1 MKSSRK
7 ILALSLFVGLMLAGC
22 ASGPWEI
29 LHEEDWVL
37 QTLNGQEVPEDSPEI
52 TLNFG
57 ADGRLAGTAG
67 CNNYSGP
74 YTYTAAKNKI
84 KIGSISRTF
93 KICNPSEIM
102 QQERQ
107 YLEKL
112 VSALKY
118 RIEDDQLELQS
129 ENGISLLV
137 FEQD

>member
-1 MKSSRK
+1 MKSSK
-7 ILALSLFVGLMLAGC
+7 NILVLIVFLGLMLAGC

-37 QTLNGQEVPEDSPEI
+37 QTLNGHEVSEDSPEI

-57 ADGRLAGTAG
+57 AHGQLAGTTG
-67 CNNYSGP
+67 CNSYSGP
-74 YTYTAAKNKI
+74 YTYTAGENKI
-84 KIGSISRTF
+84 NIGSIGRTF

-107 YLEKL
+107 YLEKMVTVL
-112 VSALKY
+112 SYK
-118 RIEDDQLELQS
+118 IEDDQLELQT
-129 ENGISLLV
+129 ENGVSVLV